1 MSAIKDVTRGLAPYL
16 LLAGVVGLAWVY
28 RGKIADWFKSS
39 VTGPILD
46 WGYSHGGTR
55 PEDMDKPIF
64 GACSTGIA
72 YMLNWNNCRNA
83 GQGGVTDGGT
93 FYPSPNP
100 TPTPGNL
107 MDDIALAYHCSQVP
121 SDPRCPQGG
130 QGLLIEPPAPVS
142 NLVVGTAA
150 EAAANAERIRAEAEA
165 ALRAEHPFGLIS
177 SYNQVRQY
185 DTNRLLTPHGQPADF
200 YDPATG
206 RYLDISPYGW
216 VVYGLSTAYLGD
228 PPSGKWHNLYGQ
240 GGSFGGLTH
249 ELGAWV

>member
-16 LLAGVVGLAWVY
+16 LLAGLLGLAWVY
-28 RGKIADWFKSS
+28 RDKIADWFRSS

-64 GACSTGIA
+64 GACSTGMA
-72 YMLNWNNCRNA
+72 YLLNWNNCRAA
-83 GQGGVTDGGT
+83 GTGEVTDGGT

-107 MDDIALAYHCSQVP
+107 MDDIAMQFHCSQVP
-121 SDPRCPQGG
+121 SDPRCVQATT
-130 QGLLIEPPAPVS
+130 PAPGPGPGPAPTPPGVDHYS
-142 NLVVGTAA
+142 PVWSPGQVADIVESHSGITDPL
-150 EAAANAERIRAEAEA
+150 IRD
-165 ALRAEHPFGLIS
+165 
-177 SYNQVRQY
+177 YNDVRQY
-185 DTNRLLTPHGQPADF
+185 DTNRLMTPHGQPADF
-200 YDPATG
+200 YDPGTG

-228 PPSGKWHNLYGQ
+228 PPEGKWHNLYGQ
-240 GGSFGGLTH
+240 GGNFGGLTH
-249 ELGAWV
+249 EIGAWV